1 MAPGQG
7 SGPAPLWGAS
17 GAGAVVDGVLTYNQE
32 VGWTAAQVLHRQGE
46 AVVKPDQPQAARWAL
61 AAIPSPAR
69 KAGAGSEPSPSLWPA
84 QQLQL
89 SPFLGW
95 VVIKASQLLLTSSSK
110 QVKCQDLGR

>member
-1 MAPGQG
+1 M
-7 SGPAPLWGAS
+7 
-17 GAGAVVDGVLTYNQE
+17 DGVLTYNQE